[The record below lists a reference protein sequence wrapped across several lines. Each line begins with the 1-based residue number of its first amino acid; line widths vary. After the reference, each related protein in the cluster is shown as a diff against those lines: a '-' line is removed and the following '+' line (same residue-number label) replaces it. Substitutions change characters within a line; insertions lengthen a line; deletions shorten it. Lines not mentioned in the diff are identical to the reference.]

1 MKSKVGGLNTKPNTY
16 CQIPNTLHKM
26 IDIKIN
32 EDAFQNPFVFK
43 TDWKVAFDDAEFI
56 KVFSS
61 DILESYIVNKRW
73 YGGKASTLK
82 YIEVVDFFKIASKK
96 NTYYGVL
103 LEVNF
108 KEAFYQHYFMPIS
121 FMKEEDLDTNTVIA
135 PVKMN
140 GVEGFLVDALH
151 QEDFKKLL
159 FDNIVAS
166 GEKTND
172 KLKFHKGQ
180 KLVDKEYISSKF
192 MGVEQSNTS
201 IIYNGT
207 LVLKIFRR
215 IYISTNPDYEI
226 SRFLTERMDF
236 KSSPAYTGSIS
247 VELSEGKI
255 TLGLMQQ
262 LVPNQGDAWEFM
274 LKEMDGIFDNLKIKK
289 IKIPKMPD
297 VEMFKRLKI
306 NEVPHE
312 IIDWAGLSIF
322 MRIHT
327 LATRTAEM
335 HIALGSDIHDT
346 AFTPSTY
353 NGDYTVWLKNR
364 LTYQFQNRLNILE
377 NNLHKLDGL
386 ALELANKFLDNKKEI
401 RKLFLDFDWTK
412 MKSERIRIHG
422 DYHLGQVLVSG
433 DDFWLLDFEGEPEST
448 IRDRKVK
455 QPPLKDVAGMF
466 RSFHYCI
473 YATIFNNKDKY
484 PYSQEELFAAGEIL
498 FKYFVGVFLR
508 TYTDVAQAGN
518 LNIGYKNEIDFF
530 LKYCILEKAVYEL
543 GYELN
548 SRPRWAVIPLTGI
561 ASIMEY

>member
-1 MKSKVGGLNTKPNTY
+1 MKENL
-16 CQIPNTLHKM
+16 
-26 IDIKIN
+26 IN
-32 EDAFQNPFVFK
+32 EDAFQNQFVFK
-43 TDWKVAFDDAEFI
+43 ANWKEAFENEDFV

-82 YIEVVDFFKIASKK
+82 YIEVVDYFKITSQK

-121 FMKEEDLDTNTVIA
+121 FMKEDELDTNTIIA

-140 GVEGFLVDALH
+140 GVDGFLVDALH

-159 FDNIVAS
+159 FDKIVTNGGKEQS
-166 GEKTND
+166 KVKFHRGEKLMD
-172 KLKFHKGQ
+172 KDY
-180 KLVDKEYISSKF
+180 VSSKF

-255 TLGLMQQ
+255 TLGLMQE
-262 LVPNQGDAWEFM
+262 LVPNQGDAWQFM
-274 LKEMDGIFDNLKIKK
+274 LEETDRIFENLKHKK
-289 IKIPKMPD
+289 IKISKLPD
-297 VEMFKRLKI
+297 VELFKRLKI

-322 MRIHT
+322 LRIHT
-327 LATRTAEM
+327 LASRTAEM

-346 AFTPSTY
+346 AFTPTTY

-386 ALELANKFLDNKKEI
+386 TLELANQFLDNKKEI
-401 RKLFLDFDWTK
+401 RKIFLDFDWTK

-422 DYHLGQVLVSG
+422 DYHLGQVLVNG

-466 RSFHYCI
+466 RSFHYAI
-473 YATIFNNKDKY
+473 YANIFNNKDKY
-484 PYSQEELFAAGEIL
+484 PYEQHELFGAGETL
-498 FKYFVGVFLR
+498 FKYFVGVFLQ
-508 TYTDVAQAGN
+508 TYTEVAQAGN
-518 LNIGYKNEIDFF
+518 LNIGYKKEIDFL
-530 LKYCILEKAVYEL
+530 LKYCLLEKAVYEL

-561 ASIMEY
+561 ASLLEHNK

>member
-1 MKSKVGGLNTKPNTY
+1 MEN
-16 CQIPNTLHKM
+16 
-26 IDIKIN
+26 KIN
-32 EDAFQNPFVFK
+32 EDEFQNPFVFNIE
-43 TDWKVAFDDAEFI
+43 WKDAFDDEEFV

-61 DILESYIVNKRW
+61 DILENYIINKRW

-82 YIEVVDFFKIASKK
+82 YIEVVDSFKITSKK
-96 NTYYGVL
+96 NTYFGVL

-108 KEAFYQHYFMPIS
+108 KEAFYQHYFMPLS
-121 FMKEEDLDTNTVIA
+121 FMSEEELDTHTIIA
-135 PVKMN
+135 PIKMKEQ
-140 GVEGFLVDALH
+140 EGFLVDALH
-151 QEDFKKLL
+151 QEDFRKLL
-159 FDNIVAS
+159 FDKILSS
-166 GEKTND
+166 GD
-172 KLKFHKGQ
+172 KSDTKVKFHKGI
-180 KLVDKEYISSKF
+180 KLEDKEYKSSKF

-201 IIYNGT
+201 IIYNNT

-226 SRFLTERMDF
+226 SRFLTERMNF

-247 VELSEGKI
+247 VVLTEGNI
-255 TLGLMQQ
+255 TLGLMQE
-262 LVPNQGDAWEFM
+262 LVPNQGDAWQFM
-274 LKEMDGIFDNLKIKK
+274 LEKVDKIFENLKEKR
-289 IKIPKMPD
+289 IKINKLPD
-297 VEMFKRLKI
+297 VELFTQLKL

-322 MRIHT
+322 VRIQT

-335 HIALGSDIHDT
+335 HIALGGDVHET
-346 AFTPSTY
+346 AFTPTTY

-386 ALELANKFLDNKKEI
+386 ALELANQFLDNKKEI

-422 DYHLGQVLVSG
+422 DYHLGQVLVNG
-433 DDFWLLDFEGEPEST
+433 EDFFILDFEGEPEST

-466 RSFHYCI
+466 RSFHYSV

-484 PYSQEELFAAGEIL
+484 PFEQKELFQAGEIL
-498 FKYFVGVFLR
+498 FKYFVGVFIQ
-508 TYTDVAQAGN
+508 TYTEVAQAGN
-518 LNIGYKNEIDFF
+518 LNIGYRKEIDFL
-530 LKYCILEKAVYEL
+530 LKYCLLEKAVYEL

-561 ASIMEY
+561 ASIRSFNK

>member
-1 MKSKVGGLNTKPNTY
+1 MEN
-16 CQIPNTLHKM
+16 
-26 IDIKIN
+26 KIN
-32 EDAFQNPFVFK
+32 EDEFQNPFVFN
-43 TDWKVAFDDAEFI
+43 TDWKDAFDDEEFV

-61 DILESYIVNKRW
+61 DILENYIINKRW

-82 YIEVVDFFKIASKK
+82 YIEVVDSFKITSKN
-96 NTYYGVL
+96 NTYFGVL

-108 KEAFYQHYFMPIS
+108 KEAFYQHYFMPLS
-121 FMKEEDLDTNTVIA
+121 FMSEEELDTHTIIA
-135 PVKMN
+135 PIKMKEQ
-140 GVEGFLVDALH
+140 EGFLVDALH
-151 QEDFKKLL
+151 QEDFRKLL
-159 FDNIVAS
+159 FDKILSS
-166 GEKTND
+166 GD
-172 KLKFHKGQ
+172 KSDTKVKFHKGI
-180 KLVDKEYISSKF
+180 KLEDKEYKSSKF

-201 IIYNGT
+201 IIYNNT

-226 SRFLTERMDF
+226 SRFLTERMNF

-247 VELSEGKI
+247 VVLTEGNI
-255 TLGLMQQ
+255 TLGLMQE
-262 LVPNQGDAWEFM
+262 LVPNQGDAWQFM
-274 LKEMDGIFDNLKIKK
+274 LEKVDKIFENLKEKR
-289 IKIPKMPD
+289 IKINKLPD
-297 VEMFKRLKI
+297 VELFTQLKL

-322 MRIHT
+322 VRIQT

-335 HIALGSDIHDT
+335 HIALGGDVHET
-346 AFTPSTY
+346 AFTPTTY

-386 ALELANKFLDNKKEI
+386 ALELANQFLDNKKEI

-422 DYHLGQVLVSG
+422 DYHLGQVLVNG
-433 DDFWLLDFEGEPEST
+433 EDFFILDFEGEPEST

-466 RSFHYCI
+466 RSFHYSV

-484 PYSQEELFAAGEIL
+484 PFEQKELFQAGEIL
-498 FKYFVGVFLR
+498 FKYFVGVFIQ
-508 TYTDVAQAGN
+508 TYTEVAQAGN
-518 LNIGYKNEIDFF
+518 LNIGYRKEIDFL
-530 LKYCILEKAVYEL
+530 LKYCLLEKAVYEL

-561 ASIMEY
+561 ASIRSFNK

>member
-1 MKSKVGGLNTKPNTY
+1 MES
-16 CQIPNTLHKM
+16 
-26 IDIKIN
+26 KIN
-32 EDAFQNPFVFK
+32 EDEFQNPFVFK
-43 TDWKVAFDDAEFI
+43 VDWKNAFDDEDFVKI
-56 KVFSS
+56 FSS
-61 DILESYIVNKRW
+61 DILENYIINKRW

-82 YIEVVDFFKIASKK
+82 YIEVVDFFKITSKK
-96 NTYYGVL
+96 NTYFGVL

-108 KEAFYQHYFMPIS
+108 KEAFYQHYFMPIA
-121 FMKEEDLDTNTVIA
+121 FMAQEELDTNTIIA

-140 GVEGFLVDALH
+140 GQVGFLVDALH
-151 QEDFKKLL
+151 QEDFRKLM
-159 FDNIVAS
+159 FDKIVNAPNEKS
-166 GEKTND
+166 DKVKFHRGEK
-172 KLKFHKGQ
+172 LEE
-180 KLVDKEYISSKF
+180 KEYKSSKF

-201 IIYNGT
+201 IVYNGT

-236 KSSPAYTGSIS
+236 PSSPAYTGSIS
-247 VELSEGKI
+247 VALSEGNI
-255 TLGLMQQ
+255 TLGMMQE
-262 LVPNQGDAWEFM
+262 LVPNQGDAWQFM
-274 LKEMDGIFDNLKIKK
+274 LEEVDHIFENLKTKK
-289 IKIPKMPD
+289 IKTNKLPEI
-297 VEMFKRLKI
+297 ELFQRLKI

-322 MRIHT
+322 LRIKT

-335 HIALGSDIHDT
+335 HIALGGDIHET
-346 AFTPSTY
+346 AFTPTTY

-386 ALELANKFLDNKKEI
+386 ALELANQFLDHKKDI

-412 MKSERIRIHG
+412 MKSERIRIHC
-422 DYHLGQVLVSG
+422 DYHLGQVLVNG
-433 DDFWLLDFEGEPEST
+433 DDFYILDFEGEPEST

-466 RSFHYCI
+466 RSFHYSI

-484 PYSQEELFAAGEIL
+484 PFEQNELFQAGEIL
-498 FKYFVGVFLR
+498 FKYFVGVFLQ
-508 TYTDVAQAGN
+508 TYTEVAQGGN
-518 LNIGYKNEIDFF
+518 LNIGYRKEIDFL
-530 LKYCILEKAVYEL
+530 LKYCLLEKAVYEL

-561 ASIMEY
+561 ASIMEFKA

>member
-1 MKSKVGGLNTKPNTY
+1 MKENKL
-16 CQIPNTLHKM
+16 
-26 IDIKIN
+26 N
-32 EDAFQNPFVFK
+32 EDEFQNPFVFK
-43 TDWKVAFDDAEFI
+43 TNWKNAFEDKDFL

-61 DILESYIVNKRW
+61 DILENYIINKRW

-82 YIEVVDFFKIASKK
+82 YIEVVDFFKLPSKN

-108 KEAFYQHYFMPIS
+108 KEAFYQHYFMPIA
-121 FMKEEDLDTNTVIA
+121 FMSEEELDTNTIIA
-135 PVKMN
+135 PVKM
-140 GVEGFLVDALH
+140 GGQAGYLVDALH
-151 QEDFKKLL
+151 QEDFRKLL
-159 FDNIVAS
+159 FDKIVHS
-166 GEKTND
+166 REKTES
-172 KLKFHKGQ
+172 KVKFHKGE
-180 KLVDKEYISSKF
+180 KLEDKEYITSKF

-201 IIYNGT
+201 IIYNNS

-236 KSSPAYTGSIS
+236 KSSPAYMGSLS
-247 VELSEGKI
+247 VTLSEGNI
-255 TLGLMQQ
+255 TLGLMQE
-262 LVPNQGDAWEFM
+262 LVPNQGDAWQFM
-274 LKEMDGIFDNLKIKK
+274 LGEVDTIFENLKHKK
-289 IKIPKMPD
+289 INISKLPD
-297 VEMFKRLKI
+297 IELFKRLKI
-306 NEVPHE
+306 NEIPHE

-322 MRIHT
+322 LRIQT
-327 LATRTAEM
+327 LATRTAEL

-346 AFTPSTY
+346 AFTPTIY

-386 ALELANKFLDNKKEI
+386 ALELANQFLDNKKEI

-412 MKSERIRIHG
+412 MISERIRIHG
-422 DYHLGQVLVSG
+422 DYHLGQVLVQG
-433 DDFWLLDFEGEPEST
+433 DDFYILDFEGESEST

-466 RSFHYCI
+466 RSFHYSI
-473 YATIFNNKDKY
+473 YATIFNNSDKY
-484 PYSQEELFAAGEIL
+484 PYEQEALFRAGELL
-498 FKYFVGVFLR
+498 FKYFVGVFLQ
-508 TYTDVAQAGN
+508 TYTDVAQSGN
-518 LNIGYKNEIDFF
+518 LNIGYRKEIDFL
-530 LKYCILEKAVYEL
+530 LKYCLLEKAVYEL

-561 ASIMEY
+561 ASIMEFNKK